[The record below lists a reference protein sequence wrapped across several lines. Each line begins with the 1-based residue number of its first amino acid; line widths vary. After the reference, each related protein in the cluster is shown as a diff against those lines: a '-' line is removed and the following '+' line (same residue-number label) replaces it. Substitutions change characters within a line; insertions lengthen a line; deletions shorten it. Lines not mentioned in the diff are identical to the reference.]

1 MSTLRTARNGRVL
14 TVTFDNPPSGFMTGA
29 MVDELDA
36 LTRSLEGDRSIGA
49 VVMTGAMEGVFV
61 MHYDIAEIVD
71 GAEAVGASVGRGVA
85 GGAVRAVGALRR
97 LPGAGEALGHSPA
110 SGIVEL
116 HQVHDVF
123 VRMGRME
130 QVFIAALNGTA
141 TGGGCEL
148 ALACDLRYMADGP
161 YAIGL
166 PEISVGII
174 PGAGGTQRLVRAL
187 GPARALE
194 LMLEARPLSPTAAL
208 AAGLVHRVA
217 PPGDLL
223 AEAHATAERLARR
236 APATV
241 GALKRAVYDG
251 GSRSLAAGL
260 HVERTEF
267 LAIASAPAALRGM
280 HAYVDDVEALDD
292 PLSPP
297 WNDPEGRGGAWFD
310 GTAVDL
316 TG

>member
-1 MSTLRTARNGRVL
+1 MSTLRTARDGRVL
-14 TVTFDNPPSGFMTGA
+14 TVTLDNPPSGFMTGA

-36 LTRSLEGDRSIGA
+36 LTRELEGDRSIGA
-49 VVMTGAMEGVFV
+49 VVLTGAIDGVFV

-85 GGAVRAVGALRR
+85 GGAVHAVGALRR
-97 LPGAGEALGHSPA
+97 LPGAGAALGRSPA

-123 VRMGRME
+123 ARMGRME

-194 LMLEARPLSPTAAL
+194 LMLEARPLDPRAAL
-208 AAGLVHRVA
+208 DAGLVHAVLA
-217 PPGDLL
+217 PGELL
-223 AEAHATAERLARR
+223 AAARATAERLARR

-260 HVERTEF
+260 HVERAEF

-280 HAYVDDVEALDD
+280 RAYAEDVEALED
-292 PLSPP
+292 PLRPP
-297 WNDPEGRGGAWFD
+297 WNDPDGRGAAWFD
-310 GTAVDL
+310 GTAADL
-316 TG
+316 TD

>member
-1 MSTLRTARNGRVL
+1 MLHTSRDGRVL
-14 TVTFDNPPSGFMTGA
+14 TVTLDNPPSGFMTGG

-36 LTRSLEGDRSIGA
+36 LTRSLEGDTSVGA
-49 VVMTGAMEGVFV
+49 VVLTGALDGVFV

-85 GGAVRAVGALRR
+85 GGAVRTVGALRR
-97 LPGAGEALGHSPA
+97 VPGAAGALGRSPA

-116 HQVHDVF
+116 HQVHELF

-130 QVFIAALNGTA
+130 QVFVAALNGTA

-194 LMLEARPLSPTAAL
+194 LMLEARPLDPHAAL
-208 AAGLVHRVA
+208 DAGPRPPRRPGGRAARRGPGDGGAAGAARAGDRRRAEAGRLRRRLAVARRRACTSSGRSSSRSRRRRRPSAGCAPTSTRSSGSRTRCARRGTTATVRATPGSTA
-217 PPGDLL
+217 PPS
-223 AEAHATAERLARR
+223 T
-236 APATV
+236 
-241 GALKRAVYDG
+241 
-251 GSRSLAAGL
+251 
-260 HVERTEF
+260 
-267 LAIASAPAALRGM
+267 
-280 HAYVDDVEALDD
+280 
-292 PLSPP
+292 
-297 WNDPEGRGGAWFD
+297 
-310 GTAVDL
+310 
-316 TG
+316 

>member
-1 MSTLRTARNGRVL
+1 MPTLRTARDGRVL
-14 TVTFDNPPSGFMTGA
+14 TVTIDNPPSGFMTGA

-36 LTRSLEGDRSIGA
+36 LTRSLEGDRSVGA
-49 VVMTGAMEGVFV
+49 VVLTGAIDGVFV
-61 MHYDIAEIVD
+61 MHYDIAEIVE
-71 GAEAVGASVGRGVA
+71 GAEAVGMSVGRGAA
-85 GGAVRAVGALRR
+85 GGAVRVVGALRR
-97 LPGAGEALGHSPA
+97 VPGAGEALGHSPA

-116 HQVHDVF
+116 HRVHELF

-148 ALACDLRYMADGP
+148 ALACDLRLMADGP
-161 YAIGL
+161 FGIGL

-174 PGAGGTQRLVRAL
+174 PGAGGTQRLARAL

-194 LMLEARPLSPTAAL
+194 LMLEARPLSPRAAL
-208 AAGLVHRVA
+208 EAGLVHRVL

-223 AEAHATAERLARR
+223 AAAQATAERLARR

-260 HVERTEF
+260 HVERAEF
-267 LAIASAPAALRGM
+267 LAIASAPAAIRGM
-280 HAYVDDVEALDD
+280 RAYVDDVEALED
-292 PLSPP
+292 PLRPP
-297 WNDPEGRGGAWFD
+297 WNDPGGRGDAWFE
-310 GTAVDL
+310 GTAADL

>member
-1 MSTLRTARNGRVL
+1 MSTLHTSREGRVL
-14 TVTFDNPPSGFMTGA
+14 TVTLDNPPSGFMTGA

-36 LTRSLEGDRSIGA
+36 LTRSLEGDRSVGA
-49 VVMTGAMEGVFV
+49 VVLTGSIDGVFV
-61 MHYDIAEIVD
+61 MHYDIAEIVE

-85 GGAVRAVGALRR
+85 GGAVRTVGALRR
-97 LPGAGEALGHSPA
+97 VPGAAGALGRSPA

-116 HQVHDVF
+116 HQVHELF

-174 PGAGGTQRLVRAL
+174 PGAGGTQRLARAL

-194 LMLEARPLSPTAAL
+194 LMLEARPLDPHAAL
-208 AAGLVHRVA
+208 AAGLVHRVVA
-217 PPGDLL
+217 ADALL
-223 AEAHATAERLARR
+223 GEAQATAARLARR

-251 GSRSLAAGL
+251 GSRPLAAGL
-260 HVERTEF
+260 HVERAEF
-267 LAIASAPAALRGM
+267 LAIASAAPAITGM
-280 HAYVDDVEALDD
+280 RAYVDEVERLED
-292 PLSPP
+292 PLRPP
-297 WNDPEGRGGAWFD
+297 WNDGDGAGAAWFD

-316 TG
+316 TS

>member
-1 MSTLRTARNGRVL
+1 MSTLRTSRDGRVL
-14 TVTFDNPPSGFMTGA
+14 TVTLDNPPSGFMTGG

-36 LTRSLEGDRSIGA
+36 LTRSLEGDASVGA
-49 VVMTGAMEGVFV
+49 VVLTGALDGVFV
-61 MHYDIAEIVD
+61 MHYDIAEIVE

-85 GGAVRAVGALRR
+85 GGAVRTVGALRR
-97 LPGAGEALGHSPA
+97 VPGVAGALGRSPA

-116 HQVHDVF
+116 HRVHELF

-130 QVFIAALNGTA
+130 QVFVAALNGTA

-194 LMLEARPLSPTAAL
+194 LMLEARPLDPHAAL
-208 AAGLVHRVA
+208 EAGLVHRVVPA
-217 PPGDLL
+217 DALL
-223 AEAHATAERLARR
+223 AEAQATAARLARR

-260 HVERTEF
+260 HVERAEF
-267 LAIASAPAALRGM
+267 LAIASAPPALRGM
-280 HAYVDDVEALDD
+280 RAYAEAVEQLED
-292 PLSPP
+292 PLRPP
-297 WNDPEGRGGAWFD
+297 WNDGDGAGGAWFD

-316 TG
+316 TS

>member
-1 MSTLRTARNGRVL
+1 MSTLRTDRDGRVL
-14 TVTFDNPPSGFMTGA
+14 TVTLHNPPSGFMTGA

-49 VVMTGAMEGVFV
+49 VVLTGGLDDVFV

-85 GGAVRAVGALRR
+85 GGAVRAVGAARR
-97 LPGAGEALGHSPA
+97 IPGAAGALGRSPA

-116 HQVHDVF
+116 HQVHELF

-161 YAIGL
+161 YNIGL

-194 LMLEARPLSPTAAL
+194 LMLEARPLDPAAAL
-208 AAGLVHRVA
+208 AAGLVHRVV
-217 PPGDLL
+217 PPATLL
-223 AEAHATAERLARR
+223 AEAQATAARLARR

-241 GALKRAVYDG
+241 GALKRSVYDG

-260 HVERTEF
+260 HVERAEF

-280 HAYVDDVEALDD
+280 RAYVDAVEASDD
-292 PLSPP
+292 PLRTP
-297 WNDPEGRGGAWFD
+297 WNDPDGSGAAWVD
-310 GTAVDL
+310 GTAADL
-316 TG
+316 TS

>member
-1 MSTLRTARNGRVL
+1 MSTLRTARDGRVL
-14 TVTFDNPPSGFMTGA
+14 TVTLDNPPSGFMTGA

-36 LTRSLEGDRSIGA
+36 LTRELEDDRSIGA
-49 VVMTGAMEGVFV
+49 VVLTGAIDGVFV

-85 GGAVRAVGALRR
+85 GGAVHAVGALRR
-97 LPGAGEALGHSPA
+97 LPGAGAALGRSPA

-123 VRMGRME
+123 ARMGRME

-161 YAIGL
+161 FNIGL

-194 LMLEARPLSPTAAL
+194 LMLEARPLDPRAAL
-208 AAGLVHRVA
+208 DAGLVHAVLA
-217 PPGDLL
+217 PGELL
-223 AEAHATAERLARR
+223 AAARATAERLARR

-260 HVERTEF
+260 HVERAEF

-280 HAYVDDVEALDD
+280 RAYAEDVEALED
-292 PLSPP
+292 PLRPP
-297 WNDPEGRGGAWFD
+297 WNDPDGRGAAWFD
-310 GTAVDL
+310 GTAADL
-316 TG
+316 TD

>member
-1 MSTLRTARNGRVL
+1 MSTLHTSRDGRVL
-14 TVTFDNPPSGFMTGA
+14 TVTLDNPPSGFMTGG
-29 MVDELDA
+29 MVDELDT
-36 LTRSLEGDRSIGA
+36 LTRSLQGDTSVGA
-49 VVMTGAMEGVFV
+49 VVLTGSLDGVFV
-61 MHYDIAEIVD
+61 MHYDIAEIVE

-97 LPGAGEALGHSPA
+97 VPGAGGALAHSPA
-110 SGIVEL
+110 SGIAEL
-116 HQVHDVF
+116 HQVHELF

-130 QVFIAALNGTA
+130 QVFVAALNGTA

-194 LMLEARPLSPTAAL
+194 LMLEARPLDPQAAL
-208 AAGLVHRVA
+208 DAGLVHRVVPA
-217 PPGDLL
+217 DALL
-223 AEAHATAERLARR
+223 AEAQGTAARLARR

-260 HVERTEF
+260 HVERAEF
-267 LAIASAPAALRGM
+267 LAVASAPPAIRGM
-280 HAYVDDVEALDD
+280 RAYADAVEQLAD
-292 PLSPP
+292 PLRTP
-297 WNDPEGRGGAWFD
+297 WNDGDGAGGAWFD

-316 TG
+316 TT

>member
-1 MSTLRTARNGRVL
+1 MLHTSRDGRVL
-14 TVTFDNPPSGFMTGA
+14 TVTLDNPPSGFMTGG

-36 LTRSLEGDRSIGA
+36 LTRSLEGDTSVGA
-49 VVMTGAMEGVFV
+49 VVLTGALDGVFV

-85 GGAVRAVGALRR
+85 GGAVRTVGALRR
-97 LPGAGEALGHSPA
+97 VPGAAGALGRSPA

-116 HQVHDVF
+116 HQVHELF

-130 QVFIAALNGTA
+130 QVFVAALNGTA

-194 LMLEARPLSPTAAL
+194 LMLEARPLDPHAAL
-208 AAGLVHRVA
+208 GAGLVHRVVPA
-217 PPGDLL
+217 DALL
-223 AEAHATAERLARR
+223 AEAQATAARLARR

-251 GSRSLAAGL
+251 GSRSLPGGL
-260 HVERTEF
+260 HVERAEF
-267 LAIASAPAALRGM
+267 LAVASAPPAIRGM
-280 HAYVDDVEALDD
+280 RAYADAVERLED
-292 PLSPP
+292 PLRPP
-297 WNDPEGRGGAWFD
+297 WNDGDGAGDAWFD

-316 TG
+316 TS